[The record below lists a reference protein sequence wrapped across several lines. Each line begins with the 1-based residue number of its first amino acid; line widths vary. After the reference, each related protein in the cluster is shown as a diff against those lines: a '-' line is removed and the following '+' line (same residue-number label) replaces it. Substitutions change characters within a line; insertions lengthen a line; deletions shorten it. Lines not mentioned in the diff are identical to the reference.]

1 MARQT
6 SRTVIFPDQQS
17 AGPQAVTPTS
27 FIIQEAIFTAN
38 NGESFEFTDLV
49 QKVTVQESLY
59 TASLDVEIYVFDAV
73 NFLESVKISANEAVS
88 LLIQRSE
95 SGDSKKFEIDL
106 NISEIM
112 HYSKPKPGA
121 QIYVLKCVSPHTYMN
136 SLIQLNRS
144 FKGSIGNEINQICKD
159 MGIPD
164 DRKTVNSQS
173 KEVIQGIYP
182 KLRPVQAIRWL
193 TRNSF
198 DDNTPFFFYE
208 TLKGGIYFDSYKSM
222 IEKED
227 FGTYTHSPFFE
238 PDQQVGT
245 SEGYEAEKYKIRK
258 LSSSY
263 NNSQFISAAEGAYA
277 STVHTLD
284 IAKKEYKTYKYSYDN
299 SIKKLNKEDPYLKE
313 MKFKGTSLTDYPE
326 SKQYF
331 ISLNSKSFGDT
342 LKNYHSPCNPTIH
355 KAEAHISCIDGITQ
369 TIIIPGDFDIEVG
382 VPIYIEVLRTEFREE
397 NTNLKIDKLLSGRY
411 LIINIK
417 HVFDSKYLMECE
429 CKKDSFI
436 APLND
441 IVSKIETESNEVIE
455 EEGT

>member
-6 SRTVIFPDQQS
+6 SRTVTFPDQQS

-27 FIIQEAIFTAN
+27 FVIQEVKMVAN

-49 QKVTVQESLY
+49 QKITVQESLY
-59 TASLDVEIYVFDAV
+59 RGSLDVDVYVYDAV
-73 NFLESVKISANEAVS
+73 NFLESVKISANEEIS
-88 LLIQRSE
+88 ILIQRSE
-95 SGDSKKFEIDL
+95 SGDSKKFDMKL
-106 NISEIM
+106 NIAEIM

-121 QIYVLKCVSPHTYMN
+121 QIYVLKCISQHAFLN
-136 SLIQLNRS
+136 SLIQYNRS
-144 FKGSIGNEINQICKD
+144 FKGSIGNEISKICKD
-159 MGIPD
+159 IGISD
-164 DRKTVNSQS
+164 DRKHVNTES

-182 KLRPVQAIRWL
+182 KLRPLRAIQWL
-193 TRNSF
+193 TRNAF
-198 DDNTPFFFYE
+198 DDDTPFFFYE
-208 TLKGGIYFDSYKSM
+208 TLKGGVYFDSYKSM
-222 IEKED
+222 VEKED

-238 PDQQVGT
+238 TEQQVGT

-258 LSSSY
+258 IASSY
-263 NNSQFISAAEGAYA
+263 NNSQFISSAEGAYA

-284 IAKKEYKTYKYSYDN
+284 IAKKEYNTYKYSYDN
-299 SIKKLNKEDPYLKE
+299 SIQKLNNEDPYIKE
-313 MKFKGTSLTDYPE
+313 MKFKGSSLSDYPE

-355 KAEAHISCIDGITQ
+355 KAEAHMSCIDGITQ
-369 TIIIPGDFDIEVG
+369 TIILPGDFDIEVG
-382 VPIYIEVLRTEFREE
+382 VPIYLEILRTEFREE
-397 NTNLKIDKLLSGRY
+397 NSNLKIDKLLSGRY

-417 HVFDSKYLMECE
+417 HVFDTKYLIECE

-436 APLND
+436 TPLND
-441 IVSKIETESNEVIE
+441 IVDKIETEANEVIV